1 MTLYLT
7 FFYISL
13 ILFKAGRASCQI
25 SSLLWHKN
33 SSAEFK
39 IIKLQTNDIIHNTC
53 MHTDLVSCSDYDI
66 LFILT
71 LVKMYPFPSFIFI
84 YIFVHDILMVC
95 FRIINHPGWILL
107 AFLMGTSKDLL
118 AHLK

>member
-25 SSLLWHKN
+25 QF
-33 SSAEFK
+33 EFK